1 MKRNMNAIACYL
13 TILLC
18 LVATACQERPAIDFD
33 QVEALMDPHP
43 DSALALLDTLHAEP
57 QHYTAKDRA
66 RYYLLLTEAKDKCF
80 LTHTTDTL
88 IRFSAKYYEQHND
101 RHHYAK
107 ALYLQGR
114 IYEDWREND
123 QSVACWIKALD
134 YGKDSEDHFLLFRI
148 ASRIGI
154 RYAYQDDVTHAMEY
168 CQQALRYAIAAND
181 SSSISYAHSYLARVH
196 SLKKERAEA
205 ASEYEKAIAIALAAS
220 DAADAL
226 RLATKECI
234 GIYTKQRA
242 YDKADSL
249 ISVVQADSNMEKNG
263 PYYLVI
269 GDYYR
274 HVNDSAKAIPY
285 LLEAM
290 RLGNFYTKCS
300 AGQALSY
307 LYEQYGMK
315 KEQKAYE
322 RLIKQYTDSIKSKE
336 AGTVFAS
343 ASIYQQESAAQK
355 GKGWLVMLKIGSLCF
370 LCVMGGVAW
379 IWRKKERFYLNRSA
393 ESYSRM
399 LGMEKQIAQL
409 QEQHVTAKH
418 TQDEQL
424 SQLAVAKALVAELQ
438 EGRKLSPLTKEEWA
452 LLHLYLTYQD
462 DGFWDRLM
470 NEPSKLKRAD
480 IELCCLLRLGIRS
493 NKRIAFLLLV
503 TEAAVIKRKQRLKQ
517 KVTGNIEII
526 KLLLA

>member
-1 MKRNMNAIACYL
+1 M
-13 TILLC
+13 
-18 LVATACQERPAIDFD
+18 
-33 QVEALMDPHP
+33 
-43 DSALALLDTLHAEP
+43 
-57 QHYTAKDRA
+57 
-66 RYYLLLTEAKDKCF
+66 
-80 LTHTTDTL
+80 
-88 IRFSAKYYEQHND
+88 
-101 RHHYAK
+101 
-107 ALYLQGR
+107 
-114 IYEDWREND
+114 
-123 QSVACWIKALD
+123 
-134 YGKDSEDHFLLFRI
+134 
-148 ASRIGI
+148 
-154 RYAYQDDVTHAMEY
+154 
-168 CQQALRYAIAAND
+168 
-181 SSSISYAHSYLARVH
+181 H

-274 HVNDSAKAIPY
+274 YVNDSAKAIPY

-355 GKGWLVMLKIGSLCF
+355 GNGWLVMLKVGSLCF

-379 IWRKKERFYLNRSA
+379 IWRKRERFYLNRSA

-399 LGMEKQIAQL
+399 LRMEDQIAQL
-409 QEQHVTAKH
+409 QEQHVTAKY

-424 SQLAVAKALVAELQ
+424 SQLAVAKALVAEMQ

-462 DGFWDRLM
+462 EGFLDRLM
-470 NEPSKLKRAD
+470 SEPSKLKRAD

-493 NKRIAFLLLV
+493 NERIAFLLLV

-526 KLLLA
+526 KLLLT

>member
-1 MKRNMNAIACYL
+1 
-13 TILLC
+13 
-18 LVATACQERPAIDFD
+18 
-33 QVEALMDPHP
+33 
-43 DSALALLDTLHAEP
+43 
-57 QHYTAKDRA
+57 
-66 RYYLLLTEAKDKCF
+66 
-80 LTHTTDTL
+80 
-88 IRFSAKYYEQHND
+88 
-101 RHHYAK
+101 
-107 ALYLQGR
+107 
-114 IYEDWREND
+114 
-123 QSVACWIKALD
+123 
-134 YGKDSEDHFLLFRI
+134 
-148 ASRIGI
+148 
-154 RYAYQDDVTHAMEY
+154 
-168 CQQALRYAIAAND
+168 
-181 SSSISYAHSYLARVH
+181 
-196 SLKKERAEA
+196 
-205 ASEYEKAIAIALAAS
+205 
-220 DAADAL
+220 
-226 RLATKECI
+226 
-234 GIYTKQRA
+234 
-242 YDKADSL
+242 
-249 ISVVQADSNMEKNG
+249 MEKNG

-274 HVNDSAKAIPY
+274 YVNDSAKAIPY

-290 RLGNFYTKCS
+290 RLGNFYTKRS

-355 GKGWLVMLKIGSLCF
+355 GKGWLVMLKVGSLCF

-462 DGFWDRLM
+462 EGFLDRLM
-470 NEPSKLKRAD
+470 SEPSKLKRAD

-493 NKRIAFLLLV
+493 NERIAFLLLV

-526 KLLLA
+526 KLLLT